1 MTAVDPHPPLRR
13 PWRSAG
19 AVFGGL
25 LAVFVLSLGTDE
37 ILHLLQLYPT
47 WGQRMSDPL
56 FALATAYR
64 IVFNVAGGYIA
75 ARLAPSAPLRH
86 AMALGIVGRGVLRR
100 QAGARSD
107 VVPGRAS
114 GRGCALRLARRNNRD
129 PEELV
134 TPTVASRRVSTSA
147 SVNDDI
153 APTRR
158 VLGKGGSL

>member
-1 MTAVDPHPPLRR
+1 MTAVDPYPPLRR

-37 ILHLLQLYPT
+37 ILHLLQLYPP

-86 AMALGIVGRGVLRR
+86 AMALGIVGLVLSAAGVAFSVAKPEL
-100 QAGARSD
+100 GPMWYP
-107 VVPGRAS
+107 VVLLVVAVP
-114 GRGCALRLARRNNRD
+114 CAWLGG
-129 PEELV
+129 
-134 TPTVASRRVSTSA
+134 T
-147 SVNDDI
+147 I
-153 APTRR
+153 ATR
-158 VLGKGGSL
+158 KSS